1 MTTHP
6 VTRSRMMRLLVAA
19 SAAVLG
25 LTALVATPSAQA
37 VAPTGRSLPAPTY
50 LFTVEGARG
59 TTAPLSPRGTG
70 ERFTLT
76 LDGLD
81 AVTMFTDRPFRRA
94 RLISPAALSQNW
106 STWFADSAPN
116 AVLTWDAGSGKPPTS
131 LVVALTK
138 PRYDSA
144 SDSLTFTAF
153 RIRRLHD
160 PAEKGANWKRQTTP
174 AEFTA
179 ASLFIDSTGTV
190 TVDGCT
196 VASGASCPGADLSG
210 ANLSY
215 LEIVTGDFSGANMQ
229 RVTTFTSLFQYVD
242 FTGVDFAGAD
252 LSSTLFAAATL
263 NGINAPGVSFE
274 GSSIL
279 TYDAM
284 DANFREANMQYLS
297 AENSVF
303 TRSDFTGANLRYA
316 DLLNADFTY
325 ANLSGVDFTGATING
340 ADFRYANLR
349 GATIENIEW
358 ASTNAVTVC
367 PNGETGPCA
376 PWTPGPNDLP
386 SIDPDDPA
394 DNCTGT
400 QWAFNPSTGKF
411 ENITVYIC

>member
-1 MTTHP
+1 MTPHL
-6 VTRSRMMRLLVAA
+6 VTRSRTTRLLVAA

-25 LTALVATPSAQA
+25 LTALAAVPSAHA
-37 VAPTGRSLPAPTY
+37 AEPTARSLPAPTY
-50 LFTVEGARG
+50 LFTVEGAHG
-59 TTAPLSPRGTG
+59 TTAPLTRQGTG

-116 AVLTWDAGSGKPPTS
+116 AVLTWDADNGKPPTS

-144 SDSLTFTAF
+144 SDALAFTAF
-153 RIRRLHD
+153 RIRRLHE
-160 PAEKGANWKRQTTP
+160 PAEKGVNWKRQTTP
-174 AEFTA
+174 AEFTT

-252 LSSTLFAAATL
+252 LSSTLFAGATL

-284 DANFREANMQYLS
+284 DANFRGANMQYLS

-349 GATIENIEW
+349 GATIENIAW

-386 SIDPDDPA
+386 SIDPDDPP

-400 QWAFNPSTGKF
+400 QWAFNPSTGQF